1 MDALNASFDLLKSQ
15 LFQCPPFNAGATY
28 HNLCN
33 EGGGEKGYN
42 LKFLKK

>member
-15 LFQCPPFNAGATY
+15 LFNAGATY

-33 EGGGEKGYN
+33 EGGGGRGTILN
-42 LKFLKK
+42 S